1 MDADTDGLGYPRVS
15 GVHSARHPLWHPII
29 DSVSRS
35 TALLPGV
42 LDGSRFNGS
51 RLWNRSVFRVGD
63 LLQPVR
69 GVGSSSKAHSRERW
83 SLRKASRLQMVTLSQ
98 PATDSQL
105 LALASTWPTLASTE
119 AIHVAH
125 ELNTCSGEI
134 LTVDLPQAIGL
145 TGRHIDPTFN
155 QMRR

>member
-1 MDADTDGLGYPRVS
+1 MAPETGGLGYPRVS

-29 DSVSRS
+29 GSVSRS

-69 GVGSSSKAHSRERW
+69 GVGSS
-83 SLRKASRLQMVTLSQ
+83 Q
-98 PATDSQL
+98 
-105 LALASTWPTLASTE
+105 TE
-119 AIHVAH
+119 
-125 ELNTCSGEI
+125 TYREI
-134 LTVDLPQAIGL
+134 LPA
-145 TGRHIDPTFN
+145 F
-155 QMRR
+155 